1 MRYGRVSGVIGC
13 EIVDKLFSR
22 VRLEEVEEA
31 DEETEPEEGAEI
43 FSQIKLDVKKIVVE
57 EGSEVFGDEEEV
69 EEEEY
74 IDVFVSSDEEGEEDD
89 DSD

>member
-1 MRYGRVSGVIGC
+1 MIGC

-89 DSD
+89 DGD

>member
-1 MRYGRVSGVIGC
+1 MIGC

-22 VRLEEVEEA
+22 VRLKEVEEA
-31 DEETEPEEGAEI
+31 DKETEPEEGAEI

>member
-1 MRYGRVSGVIGC
+1 M
-13 EIVDKLFSR
+13 
-22 VRLEEVEEA
+22 RLEEVEEA

-57 EGSEVFGDEEEV
+57 EGYEVFGDEEEV

-89 DSD
+89 DGD

>member
-1 MRYGRVSGVIGC
+1 MIGC

>member
-1 MRYGRVSGVIGC
+1 MIGC
-13 EIVDKLFSR
+13 EIDDKLFSR